1 MVALRHYAIVTAAYW
16 TFTLTDGALRLI
28 VLLHFHA
35 LGYTPIQLAFLFLL
49 YEFFG
54 IVTNL
59 VGGWLAARTG
69 LRFTLVAG
77 LALQAGA
84 LALLAALDPSW
95 SVALSTAYVMACQAL
110 SGIAKDLTKMSAKS
124 AVKVLV
130 PAGDEEG
137 LFRWVAVL
145 TGSKNAL
152 KGAGFFLGAALMSW
166 LGFRSALLAMA
177 AGVGAVL
184 AAVLASLPAAIGRAR
199 TKALFTSVLSHSRAI
214 NILSIARLALFAAR
228 DVWFVVSVPI
238 FLAGVLGWS
247 FMQVGAFL
255 AAWVIG
261 YGAIQAAA
269 PAAVRALGGGT
280 AGPALTGAL
289 GLTLAAVTAAIPL
302 ALHAGAPAAPVMLT
316 GLALFGVL
324 FALNSSVHSYLVLAF
339 ADADRVALSVGFYYM
354 ANAAGRL
361 LGTLL
366 SGLTYQWGG
375 VEAALWASAALAAT
389 AGIVAFALPRVSA
402 PIGLERPS
410 DGE

>member
-1 MVALRHYAIVTAAYW
+1 MIAIRHYAIVTAAYW
-16 TFTLTDGALRLI
+16 AFTLTDGALRLI

-35 LGYTPIQLAFLFLL
+35 LGYTPIQLAVLFLL

-59 VGGWLAARTG
+59 LGGWLAARTG

-84 LALLAALDPSW
+84 LTMLAMLDASW
-95 SVALSTAYVMACQAL
+95 SMALSTAYVMACQAL

-124 AVKVLV
+124 AVKILV
-130 PAGDEEG
+130 PPGDEKR
-137 LFRWVAVL
+137 LFKWVAML

-166 LGFRSALLAMA
+166 LGFRGALLAMG
-177 AGVGAVL
+177 AGVAVVLLAVL
-184 AAVLASLPAAIGRAR
+184 TSLPASIGRTKA
-199 TKALFTSVLSHSRAI
+199 KALFTSVLSHSRAI

-238 FLAGVLGWS
+238 FLTGVLGWS

-255 AAWVIG
+255 ALWVIG

-269 PAAVRALGGGT
+269 PAGVRALGGGT
-280 AGPALTGAL
+280 AGPGLTGAL
-289 GLTLAAVTAAIPL
+289 GLALAFVTAAIPL
-302 ALHAGAPAAPVMLT
+302 ALQSGAPQAAVMLG
-316 GLALFGVL
+316 GLAMFGVV

-339 ADADRVALSVGFYYM
+339 ADDDRVALSVGFYYM

-366 SGLTYQWGG
+366 SGVTYQWGG
-375 VEAALWASAALAAT
+375 VEAALWTSAALAAA
-389 AGIVAFALPRVSA
+389 AGVAAFSLPTVPPRVLTS
-402 PIGLERPS
+402 P
-410 DGE
+410 